1 MTNDEY
7 LKELASRGDGS
18 LQAWFDA
25 EHVENTRSAK
35 RAAAVERVRK
45 AKDAGT
51 NIGYAI
57 VGREY
62 YPWEAYETLIEL
74 LTDDDG
80 LRNKDEVAAEHG
92 ATRMTNLERLF
103 VDSEQFRQA
112 MSAFAF
118 AHSDD
123 CPTSPTQMVDWLMA
137 PYVDAHSK
145 PHSKTEQM
153 LTEQSESLSDA
164 NDDLAPESDIIADA
178 MDAND
183 ENATCN
189 NSGDFVTHDSRE
201 KLEADVR
208 EYYRI
213 GLPGIQ
219 ETELH
224 RLYYEQVI
232 EWLDRQAAIT
242 AKQLTSQSD
251 VPKPVESCETDAAKG
266 DIRDFDDSRKKLEDK
281 AFNLIARMVNE
292 AYTMGA
298 HEADWSVN
306 RQSVRNCITELFDG
320 VAAIT
325 RKTEQAAWIQQA
337 NGLIHEANVER
348 DELRG
353 SFDTAKQL
361 IEQYKADGVDNLRK
375 IDELRNELAKRDKGI
390 ERLKRQRDEARQQI
404 SKLEA
409 ECDDCV
415 YKLEWQ
421 TMDRLE
427 TERDA
432 LAADLRDCEQQRER
446 LRQALG
452 CAIDHAHEITRLV
465 DIDGELMKEGGE

>member
-1 MTNDEY
+1 MATNYEW
-7 LKELASRGDGS
+7 LLHMDGEER
-18 LQAWFDA
+18 QAWFDA
-25 EHVENTRSAK
+25 EHVDNTKSAK

-51 NIGYAI
+51 SIGYAI

-80 LRNKDEVAAEHG
+80 LRNNDGVAAEHG

-112 MSAFAF
+112 VSAFAF

-153 LTEQSESLSDA
+153 LTEQSESLSDDLGHPTDMSQKSADCVRNDGKMSETGVSA
-164 NDDLAPESDIIADA
+164 NDV
-178 MDAND
+178 DAND
-183 ENATCN
+183 ENT
-189 NSGDFVTHDSRE
+189 TQDSRE
-201 KLEADVR
+201 
-208 EYYRI
+208 
-213 GLPGIQ
+213 
-219 ETELH
+219 
-224 RLYYEQVI
+224 
-232 EWLDRQAAIT
+232 
-242 AKQLTSQSD
+242 
-251 VPKPVESCETDAAKG
+251 
-266 DIRDFDDSRKKLEDK
+266 KLEDK

-337 NGLIHEANVER
+337 NGLIHEANVRADELQDTVESLKAER
-348 DELRG
+348 DYWRTWYLNIEHDNSVLQAKVDELR
-353 SFDTAKQL
+353 D
-361 IEQYKADGVDNLRK
+361 
-375 IDELRNELAKRDKGI
+375 ELAKRDKGI
-390 ERLKRQRDEARQQI
+390 ARLKRQRDEARRELTDSREYLNGWDIGSVVDLLKQYE
-404 SKLEA
+404 SNKLMRD
-409 ECDDCV
+409 CDHETLSWIDNE
-415 YKLEWQ
+415 KLHAQ
-421 TMDRLE
+421 VDRLE
-427 TERDA
+427 AERDA
-432 LAADLRDCEQQRER
+432 LAADLRDCERQRER

-452 CAIDHAHEITRLV
+452 CAIDHAHEVVSLV
-465 DIDGELMKEGGE
+465 NLDGEVIG

>member
-25 EHVENTRSAK
+25 EHVDNTRSAK

-51 NIGYAI
+51 SIGYAI

-62 YPWEAYETLIEL
+62 YPWEAYETLIDL

-80 LRNKDEVAAEHG
+80 LRNNDGVAAEHG

-112 MSAFAF
+112 VSAFAF

-145 PHSKTEQM
+145 PQSKTEQM
-153 LTEQSESLSDA
+153 LTEQSESLSDDLGHPTDMSQKSADCVRNDGKMSETGVRA
-164 NDDLAPESDIIADA
+164 NDV
-178 MDAND
+178 DAND
-183 ENATCN
+183 ETATCN

-208 EYYRI
+208 QYANPSGGTGTLGACWEKKM
-213 GLPGIQ
+213 L
-219 ETELH
+219 EF
-224 RLYYEQVI
+224 
-232 EWLDRQAAIT
+232 LDRQAEIT
-242 AKQLTSQSD
+242 HAETIHTYNLAAREARKVQKERIAELQAKVDELQSNY
-251 VPKPVESCETDAAKG
+251 
-266 DIRDFDDSRKKLEDK
+266 DIRLCLYE
-281 AFNLIARMVNE
+281 
-292 AYTMGA
+292 
-298 HEADWSVN
+298 
-306 RQSVRNCITELFDG
+306 QSCKHITEL
-320 VAAIT
+320 
-325 RKTEQAAWIQQA
+325 E
-337 NGLIHEANVER
+337 E
-348 DELRG
+348 EL
-353 SFDTAKQL
+353 T
-361 IEQYKADGVDNLRK
+361 
-375 IDELRNELAKRDKGI
+375 KRDKGI
-390 ERLKRQRDEARQQI
+390 ARLKRQRDEARRELEKNRWEYCETCEHAEQVER
-404 SKLEA
+404 LEA
-409 ECDDCV
+409 ECDKLQDTVDNLRAECDESCV
-415 YKLEWQ
+415 YKQEFRNMDKLEAERDALRAEN
-421 TMDRLE
+421 TALKADSDECVPRAIKKRDEVIKILK

-432 LAADLRDCEQQRER
+432 LAADLRDCERQRER

-452 CAIDHAHEITRLV
+452 CAIDHAHEIVSLV
-465 DIDGELMKEGGE
+465 NLDGEVIG